1 MPLPSSGAISL
12 NQMHVEAG
20 GSSGTQ
26 VSINDS
32 DIRDM
37 ISKGSGVQMSFNEWY
52 GASAGPTIE
61 RNYSLDTTGNSPQT
75 NIYAAWGYFY
85 HPYGFGNWSSSIW
98 NPSGVYGDY
107 QSDGWSPTGKTHDR
121 AFHLMNYT
129 SDFGADSNIG
139 NSSLHYVKSNCPFPA
154 ISGSI
159 GGWYYYEQRNDGVVS
174 GFTGGDGY
182 AGGGVAYFY
191 NNRTDSSSYPL

>member
-37 ISKGSGVQMSFNEWY
+37 ISKGSGVQMSFSEWY

-61 RNYSLDTTGNSPQT
+61 RNVVIDLNTASNS
-75 NIYAAWGYFY
+75 IYAAWGYFY

-98 NPSGVYGDY
+98 NPSGVFADYAAGDAFP
-107 QSDGWSPTGKTHDR
+107 QQGVTHTR
-121 AFHLMNYT
+121 AFHLMDYV
-129 SDFGADSNIG
+129 SDYGSDSNIANG
-139 NSSLHYVKSNCPFPA
+139 SLHYILNSCPFPA

-159 GGWYYYEQRNDGVVS
+159 GGWYYYEQRNDPVYTG
-174 GFTGGDGY
+174 GTGGDGY
-182 AGGGVAYFY
+182 AGGGSAYFY